1 MNSLILLSSFLS
13 IALGIGRGADIALGI
28 DPASGLCVA
37 GSVWWRYAA
46 LGIAVLAAVLIG
58 RRCAGKAGNAR
69 SRQPVAGVLAFVGAV
84 CFLAAAGIQLM
95 AGTASVSSLVRAV
108 LQCICAVWLITL
120 GCSWLSRDGWKTPVG
135 GLYLAVPGSV
145 LFYWN
150 VLMRF
155 MENSSS
161 WQRVDSTAAVW
172 QELAALVLLAGLAR
186 ALYLPKP
193 ENGRTLCA
201 AGLAAFALCLCWQL
215 PGTLQLM
222 AGLGWAGMAVWP
234 YLLADIGLCCVG
246 GIGAVCAWA
255 CANGQT

>member
-1 MNSLILLSSFLS
+1 MNSLILLSIFLS

-161 WQRVDSTAAVW
+161 WHRVTPTAAVW
-172 QELAALVLLAGLAR
+172 QELAALLFLSALAR
-186 ALYLPKP
+186 ALYLPQPGNRKA
-193 ENGRTLCA
+193 LCA
-201 AGLAAFALCLCWQL
+201 AGLAAFVLSLCWQL
-215 PGTLQLM
+215 PQTLLLM
-222 AGLGWAGMAVWP
+222 TGLGWASPAVWP
-234 YLLADIGLCCVG
+234 YLLADAGLCCIG
-246 GIGAVCAWA
+246 GMGAA
-255 CANGQT
+255 CAKSCADGQT